1 MTTVSV
7 LVLEY
12 GPIDRSNI
20 TLVPFYATQL
30 NIPAMF
36 DTVTAPEPFLGDSV
50 SPVFVGAVAGG
61 GTTVNGMTYNL
72 ASAAD
77 YDSWE
82 ELGNE
87 GWGFEALRPY
97 HLKVG
102 RTNIAH
108 RMTLLTIARP
118 PSISRHPKRLL
129 SNTATR
135 STRQLMAKVH
145 LRSRCQIISLR
156 MCNS

>member
-1 MTTVSV
+1 MIVSV

-12 GPIDRSNI
+12 GPIDRSNT
-20 TLVPFYATQL
+20 TLIPFYATQL

-36 DTVTAPEPFLGDSV
+36 DVVTAPEPFLGGSV

-97 HLKVG
+97 HIKVG
-102 RTNIAH
+102 RTNVVH
-108 RMTLLTIARP
+108 QVSLLTTARP
-118 PSISRHPKRLL
+118 PTIFHRPMRLL
-129 SNTATR
+129 RNTATR
-135 STRQLMAKVH
+135 LTKQRMVKAHSRT
-145 LRSRCQIISLR
+145 RCQTTSLR
-156 MCNS
+156 MCSS